1 MKNFSDIQDLLD
13 RYWEGETTLEEERA
27 LKAYFAS
34 GEIDERLR
42 AVAPLFQVFRDE
54 QTVQY
59 TESQKLKLKQLILTF
74 FGKPVMRV
82 RYGKLQK
89 AEVKPVHSAWQKLA
103 VAASVVLMLS
113 AGLWWWSGSEKPVDE
128 QIVVQPPVLP
138 QPPVEQEKPA
148 VSPLETDQVADS
160 GQSKTPVLSKKTF
173 VKRKK
178 PAKVQP
184 DPEAEMAMEE
194 IKAALALVS
203 SKLRKG
209 RQEAAKGAIHLEN
222 VDKVFKKKSDG

>member
-1 MKNFSDIQDLLD
+1 MKNFSDIQALLD

-34 GEIDERLR
+34 GEVDERLR
-42 AVAPLFQVFRDE
+42 AVAPLFQALREE

-59 TESQKLKLKQLILTF
+59 AHRAKAATL
-74 FGKPVMRV
+74 KPV
-82 RYGKLQK
+82 LFN
-89 AEVKPVHSAWQKLA
+89 WQKIA
-103 VAASVVLMLS
+103 VAASVTLMLS
-113 AGLWWWSGSEKPVDE
+113 AGLWWWTGNERPVDE
-128 QIVVQPPVLP
+128 QIVAQPPVLP
-138 QPPVEQEKPA
+138 QPPVEQETSTMSSVTP
-148 VSPLETDQVADS
+148 DQVADS

-178 PAKVQP
+178 PSKPQP

>member
-1 MKNFSDIQDLLD
+1 MKNFSDIQALLD

-34 GEIDERLR
+34 GQVDERLR
-42 AVAPLFQVFRDE
+42 AVAPLFQVLRDE

-59 TESQKLKLKQLILTF
+59 SKSQKLNLKQLILVCLGT
-74 FGKPVMRV
+74 PIMRV
-82 RYGKLQK
+82 QYGKSQK
-89 AEVKPVHSAWQKLA
+89 AELKPVHSAWQKMA
-103 VAASVVLMLS
+103 AAASVVLLLS
-113 AGLWWWSGSEKPVDE
+113 AGLWWWAGSEKPVNE
-128 QIVVQPPVLP
+128 QIVAQPPVIP
-138 QPPVEQEKPA
+138 QPPIEGETPA
-148 VSPLETDQVADS
+148 TPSVTPDQVADS

-178 PAKVQP
+178 PTKVQP
-184 DPEAEMAMEE
+184 DPEAELAMEE

>member
-1 MKNFSDIQDLLD
+1 MKNFSDIQALLD

-34 GEIDERLR
+34 GEVDERLR
-42 AVAPLFQVFRDE
+42 AAAPLFQALREE

-59 TESQKLKLKQLILTF
+59 AHQVKAATL
-74 FGKPVMRV
+74 KPV
-82 RYGKLQK
+82 LFN
-89 AEVKPVHSAWQKLA
+89 WQKIA
-103 VAASVVLMLS
+103 AAASVALLLS
-113 AGLWWWSGSEKPVDE
+113 VGLWWWSGGEKPVDE
-128 QIVVQPPVLP
+128 QIAAQPPVFP
-138 QPPVEQEKPA
+138 QPPVAKETPATLSVTPEK
-148 VSPLETDQVADS
+148 VADA
-160 GQSKTPVLSKKTF
+160 GQSQTPVLSKKTF

-178 PAKVQP
+178 PAKPQP

>member
-1 MKNFSDIQDLLD
+1 MKNFSDIQALLD

-34 GEIDERLR
+34 GEVDERLR
-42 AVAPLFQVFRDE
+42 TVAPLFQALREE

-59 TESQKLKLKQLILTF
+59 AHRAKAATL
-74 FGKPVMRV
+74 KPV
-82 RYGKLQK
+82 LFN
-89 AEVKPVHSAWQKLA
+89 WQKMA

-113 AGLWWWSGSEKPVDE
+113 VGFWWWSDNEKPVDE
-128 QIVVQPPVLP
+128 QIAAQLPVLP
-138 QPPVEQEKPA
+138 QPPVVKDTSATQSVTPEKC
-148 VSPLETDQVADS
+148 ADS
-160 GQSKTPVLSKKTF
+160 DPTQTPVLSKKTF

-222 VDKVFKKKSDG
+222 VDKVFKKKSNG

>member
-1 MKNFSDIQDLLD
+1 MKNFSDIQALLD

-34 GEIDERLR
+34 DEVDERLHT
-42 AVAPLFQVFRDE
+42 VAPLFQALREE

-59 TESQKLKLKQLILTF
+59 AHQAKAAAL
-74 FGKPVMRV
+74 KPV
-82 RYGKLQK
+82 LFN
-89 AEVKPVHSAWQKLA
+89 WQKIA
-103 VAASVVLMLS
+103 VAASAALLLS
-113 AGLWWWSGSEKPVDE
+113 AGLWWWSGNEKPVDE
-128 QIVVQPPVLP
+128 QIAVQPPVLP
-138 QPPVEQEKPA
+138 QPPVAKETPA
-148 VSPLETDQVADS
+148 MPSVTPEQVADS
-160 GQSKTPVLSKKTF
+160 GPSKTPVLSKKTF